1 MKENREIKVFCK
13 NIKELRWRNDLSK
26 KQMAKVLGIG
36 TKTLTKIEN
45 GILPPRLSC
54 DILIKVY
61 EVFHVLPNMMFKI
74 NMSEDD
80 RVL

>member
-1 MKENREIKVFCK
+1 
-13 NIKELRWRNDLSK
+13 
-26 KQMAKVLGIG
+26 MAKVLGIG
-36 TKTLTKIEN
+36 TKTLTEIEN

-61 EVFHVLPNMMFKI
+61 EVFHILPNMMFKV